1 MNVTV
6 LFKGYAELNER
17 SNETGDKK
25 MIFTSTSC
33 ASASITVTARV
44 LWRVMYRIGWMM
56 ERGLRVPTATLGNNG
71 VKRKKFLGLMTTCS
85 TLLTSEAGYRLNTYD
100 IVLGRVYRVEKT
112 RCAPAATE
120 DNDGLFRRVWR

>member
-1 MNVTV
+1 MN
-6 LFKGYAELNER
+6 GA
-17 SNETGDKK
+17 NETGDKK
-25 MIFTSTSC
+25 MMLTSTSC

-71 VKRKKFLGLMTTCS
+71 VNKKKFLGLMTTCN
-85 TLLTSEAGYRLNTYD
+85 TLLSSEVEAGYGSNTYD

-112 RCAPAATE
+112 CCAPAATE
-120 DNDGLFRRVWR
+120 NNDGLFLRVWR